1 MSSVPPEYDV
11 EKRDRRYLL
20 KTMKKAMKN
29 KQLDPCNMIKSL
41 YRITYLSVV
50 KILERNAQYSKEM
63 VRSVRTAIELELAE
77 GDAKAL
83 TTTLTVAEL
92 LEILCISVRWNDTN
106 LLEMTVEYLP
116 EEARISA
123 MSLLERYNLYLD
135 VYDEAVMLKDQLKEV
150 AAAPEVTKALIPVE
164 VTVTKD
170 LSEFTRKD
178 CKEILALLLCQA
190 FKIPRN
196 KILVTE
202 ARSGE
207 STTVVFATQKAFM
220 QNVIQY
226 SFEGNSIWAYQ
237 ELAVTKI
244 RIPGLFEVNVSQL
257 LTLHFKAALRSG
269 LTGDMD
275 FVGATKV
282 CGM

>member
-1 MSSVPPEYDV
+1 MSTVPPEYDV
-11 EKRDRRYLL
+11 ERRDRCYLQ
-20 KTMKKAMKN
+20 KVMKKAMKN
-29 KQLDPCNMIKSL
+29 KELDPCKLIKSL
-41 YRITYLSVV
+41 YHTTYLSVV
-50 KILERNAQYSKEM
+50 DILEHNPQHSKKM
-63 VRSVRTAIELELAE
+63 VLAARTAIELELVE

-92 LEILCISVRWNDTN
+92 LKILCISVRWDDTD
-106 LLEMTVEYLP
+106 LLEMIVEYLP
-116 EEARISA
+116 EEARTLA

-135 VYDEAVMLKDQLKEV
+135 VYDEALRLKDKLKEI

-170 LSEFTRKD
+170 LSEFTCKD
-178 CKEILALLLCQA
+178 CKEMLALLLCQA

-202 ARSGE
+202 ARSGD
-207 STTVVFATQKAFM
+207 STTVIFATQKAFM

-237 ELAVTKI
+237 ELGVTRV